1 MIFMNARHH
10 LLRSIVTWLSATGL
24 LLGSVALVRGQ
35 APTAKETPPKEV
47 RLNRVI
53 ELMEAKKPAF
63 GIFSFNHSVR
73 SGASIGGSRLDF
85 VIIDLEHGP
94 YDVNALQNYL
104 LGMIDKRQIL
114 RKGNLQPNVVP
125 LVRVPSAG
133 REQLLFVIK
142 QVLDLGVFGLVVP
155 HVDSAADALAAVRA
169 SRYPQM
175 REAPD
180 FQPEGLRGIGYSWPA
195 RSWGLSG
202 ADYAKRA
209 DLWPLDPKGE
219 ILLWIMIETREAL
232 KNCRAI
238 ASTPG
243 VSGLFIGPSDLAFS
257 MGLPLGHPDVEA
269 AMEEVLK
276 IAREVGVTCGT
287 LTSANEVEKRL
298 KQGFHFLAV
307 GSDSGLSS
315 TVQEA
320 LKIGDDFQKKEARSR

>member
-1 MIFMNARHH
+1 MMTT
-10 LLRSIVTWLSATGL
+10 RSLVFRFALASL
-24 LLGSVALVRGQ
+24 VPVAAIRAQKPVAKD
-35 APTAKETPPKEV
+35 APAKEV

-53 ELMEAKKPAF
+53 ELMEAKKPAL

-73 SGASIGGSRLDF
+73 MGASVGGSRLDF

-94 YDVNALQNYL
+94 YDVSALQNYL

-125 LVRVPSAG
+125 LVRVPAAG

-155 HVDSAADALAAVRA
+155 HVDTAEDALAAVRA
-169 SRYPQM
+169 SRYPQL
-175 REAPD
+175 RDAPD
-180 FQPEGLRGIGYSWPA
+180 YQPEGLRGIGYSWPA

-202 ADYAKRA
+202 PEYATRA

-219 ILLWIMIETREAL
+219 ILLWLMIETRAAL
-232 KNCRAI
+232 KNIRAI

-257 MGLPLGHPDVEA
+257 MGLPLGHPEVET
-269 AMEEVLK
+269 AMTEVVR
-276 IAREVGVTCGT
+276 IAQEVGVPCGT
-287 LTSANEVEKRL
+287 LCSAAEVEQRL
-298 KQGFHFLAV
+298 AQGYRFLAV

-315 TVQEA
+315 AVQDA
-320 LKIGDDFQKKEARSR
+320 LRASDEFARKAGRQQR